1 MMGPFFNIS
10 LPLLIA
16 LAYVAML
23 VESKAEP
30 FFFGGGREGGREGGG
45 NYYRPARE
53 GGWYRPARE
62 GGWYRPAREGG
73 WYRPRYTSYYHG
85 SGEE

>member
-1 MMGPFFNIS
+1 MKLL

-45 NYYRPARE
+45 YY
-53 GGWYRPARE
+53 YRPARE

-85 SGEE
+85 SGEEYGK